1 MLDQVFH
8 SLRLKDK
15 EHPNRP
21 YDGNG
26 ADKVGS
32 VSGHVEAKDPH
43 VSHVTSVLR
52 AWEAAW

>member
-8 SLRLKDK
+8 SLRLKDR

-21 YDGNG
+21 YDYNG
-26 ADKVGS
+26 ADQVRS

-43 VSHVTSVLR
+43 VSHVTSVLT